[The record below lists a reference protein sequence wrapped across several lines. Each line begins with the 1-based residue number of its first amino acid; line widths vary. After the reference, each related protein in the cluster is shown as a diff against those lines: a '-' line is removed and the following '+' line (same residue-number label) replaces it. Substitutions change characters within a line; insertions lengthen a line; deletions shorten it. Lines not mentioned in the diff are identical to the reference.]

1 MEIFSFLDRIFLRCE
16 GPDGLPHVRDWIA
29 ENPSCHPAASEPL
42 TWLPHYRGTREA
54 TIAIFLSTF
63 ISLFRSD
70 ELRSRISES
79 CYFHQYEGSWSEVQ
93 ELLEQRPTI
102 SAVTEKLLHQ
112 MSEDDFFGN
121 FLKECER
128 FLIRERRGYRPLV
141 SDNLRRPR
149 RRIRRRGY
157 QDKGSLRPNTLRGS
171 FPPDPQPGE
180 DRRKKTIDINTYS
193 RSDQSEHTKFSEWV
207 AGRNSHP
214 RSSPVPRK
222 EDTS

>member
-1 MEIFSFLDRIFLRCE
+1 LEIFNFLDRILLRCD

-29 ENPSCHPAASEPL
+29 ENQSCHPPPSEVV

-63 ISLFRSD
+63 ISLFRTD

-79 CYFHQYEGSWSEVQ
+79 CYFHRYEGSWNEVQ

-102 SAVTEKLLHQ
+102 SAVVTVLLQQ

-121 FLKECER
+121 FLKECEK
-128 FLIRERRGYRPLV
+128 FLRRERKGYKSLDFDR
-141 SDNLRRPR
+141 RRPR
-149 RRIRRRGY
+149 RKIRRRGY

-171 FPPDPQPGE
+171 FPPDPTPGE
-180 DRRKKTIDINTYS
+180 DRRRKIIDIS
-193 RSDQSEHTKFSEWV
+193 KFSLSDQSEHTKFSEWV
-207 AGRNSHP
+207 AGRISHP
-214 RSSPVPRK
+214 GTSPVLRK
-222 EDTS
+222 EDFQ